1 MATVKRTVRFFFS
14 ITLPQKSPFHQPGC
28 TPPLT
33 HHEQCQNQV
42 THLLQHRWAQDQQ
55 QPSQQFQPAHSH
67 LVAHGIW
74 LVAEHLQRKH
84 LSELH
89 EQGFLGVA
97 GNACQPQ
104 SPRIHCPDAPQGH
117 SVPAPL
123 TSPAKE
129 LVHLGQGQ
137 G

>member
-1 MATVKRTVRFFFS
+1 MATGEA
-14 ITLPQKSPFHQPGC
+14 I
-28 TPPLT
+28 PLRT
-33 HHEQCQNQV
+33 HHEQRQNQV

-97 GNACQPQ
+97 GQIPEPHEAQLDRPQ
-104 SPRIHCPDAPQGH
+104 NRALEITVFPQVLFKFLSPVIQ
-117 SVPAPL
+117 
-123 TSPAKE
+123 
-129 LVHLGQGQ
+129 
-137 G
+137 